1 MLAVDVRTLDT
12 DCLFP
17 TGQNADL
24 LSLRFFQKAGEPF
37 VGDMFVNI
45 LLKENR
51 EIVLS
56 SSRIMSQALSKK
68 KKNTCNVA
76 RSGCYPDVAGP
87 ILHGQSHQQMH
98 ALLQNQEPLS
108 KTRSRDPVSTPV
120 LIPNTYLYPWVIKSG
135 TQNNLTNGV
144 CVHVY
149 VCAHMCM
156 PVCSH
161 QSTGSCCISFILL
174 QELPSC
180 YSTGNSAQC

>member
-1 MLAVDVRTLDT
+1 MAESRDECQGNGFSVMLAVDMRTLDT

-37 VGDMFVNI
+37 VGEMFVNI

-68 KKNTCNVA
+68 KKHTCNVA

-87 ILHGQSHQQMH
+87 TLHGQSHQQMH
-98 ALLQNQEPLS
+98 ALLWNQEPLS
-108 KTRSRDPVSTPV
+108 KTRSRDPVFTPV
-120 LIPNTYLYPWVIKSG
+120 LIPNTYLYP
-135 TQNNLTNGV
+135 
-144 CVHVY
+144 
-149 VCAHMCM
+149 
-156 PVCSH
+156 
-161 QSTGSCCISFILL
+161 
-174 QELPSC
+174 
-180 YSTGNSAQC
+180 